1 MRHQRCAI
9 GRVPCSCTCYI
20 LHNTTWS
27 GSQDGGGRWSRRSA
41 LAAASSLDAITR
53 RTRAALTMRS
63 MARPRTVPSTRCTSS
78 RAAQFQRQD
87 HSSRRHRH
95 EDWYARPDAAAAD
108 GAAGPAR
115 HRCKECVRGIARARH
130 AQCDGC
136 CLRYL
141 SSRRL
146 RHEEWYLRRACRR
159 DRDDHGWQLGHLRN
173 LLMHPA
179 RPPPPS
185 AAPTTPCPEHAD
197 PSLLPL
203 GPHTRSLLTCA
214 PDVSRSADQRV
225 WLAVKGGH
233 RGGADQQADAGLGSG
248 GREGAGRPQAPVLL
262 LLPAFVSVPTVPA

>member
-1 MRHQRCAI
+1 MIAPR
-9 GRVPCSCTCYI
+9 G
-20 LHNTTWS
+20 TWRAS
-27 GSQDGGGRWSRRSA
+27 LSERRRSEA
-41 LAAASSLDAITR
+41 ESSDCCGTVLTESSER
-53 RTRAALTMRS
+53 VGLMLTSSPRAARHR
-63 MARPRTVPSTRCTSS
+63 A
-78 RAAQFQRQD
+78 AAQFPRQD

-115 HRCKECVRGIARARH
+115 HRCNECVRGIARARH

-179 RPPPPS
+179 RPLTPFRRPS
-185 AAPTTPCPEHAD
+185 HALSRTCRPLPFASRAPHAL
-197 PSLLPL
+197 PSYLC
-203 GPHTRSLLTCA
+203 T
-214 PDVSRSADQRV
+214 
-225 WLAVKGGH
+225 
-233 RGGADQQADAGLGSG
+233 
-248 GREGAGRPQAPVLL
+248 
-262 LLPAFVSVPTVPA
+262 